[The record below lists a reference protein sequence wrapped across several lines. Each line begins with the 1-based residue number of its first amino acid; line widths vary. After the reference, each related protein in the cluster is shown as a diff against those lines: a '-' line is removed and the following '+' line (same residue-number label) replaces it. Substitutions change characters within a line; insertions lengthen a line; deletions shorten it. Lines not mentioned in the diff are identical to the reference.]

1 MDCGAKVARNTV
13 QKVQYFRVANDLT
26 LAPGSKT
33 RSLLYDTEFR
43 MSWLS
48 RLVPVIP
55 TVALGHPDEP
65 LRCATSS

>member
-33 RSLLYDTEFR
+33 
-43 MSWLS
+43 
-48 RLVPVIP
+48 
-55 TVALGHPDEP
+55 
-65 LRCATSS
+65 